1 MAKKCKICLQPF
13 TPQFS
18 SFQKTCNNTECLVD
32 FGRQESS
39 KLHKKAARLE
49 KKKAR
54 DNDKQHW
61 LKRVQ
66 VEFNKFIRNRD
77 FANACISCQRHHSGQ
92 YHAGHY
98 MSVGG
103 HSAAL
108 RYSEDNCHKQ
118 CSVCNNYKSG
128 NLAEYRSNL
137 IKKIGLERVEWIE
150 GPHEP
155 KKYTVEELKSMLA
168 HYQNLNK
175 QWVQSQS

>member
-66 VEFNKFIRNRD
+66 IEFNKFIRNRD
-77 FANACISCQRHHSGQ
+77 SANACIGSLHERWWSFRSAKVQRRQ
-92 YHAGHY
+92 
-98 MSVGG
+98 
-103 HSAAL
+103 L
-108 RYSEDNCHKQ
+108 PQ
-118 CSVCNNYKSG
+118 
-128 NLAEYRSNL
+128 
-137 IKKIGLERVEWIE
+137 
-150 GPHEP
+150 
-155 KKYTVEELKSMLA
+155 TVLSL
-168 HYQNLNK
+168 Q
-175 QWVQSQS
+175 

>member
-32 FGRQESS
+32 FGRQESA

-49 KKKAR
+49 KKKAK

-77 FANACISCQRHHSGQ
+77 SRDPCISCNRHHKGQ

-98 MSVGG
+98 KTVGG
-103 HSAAL
+103 HPAL
-108 RYSEDNCHKQ
+108 RFHEDNCHKQ

-128 NLAEYRSNL
+128 NLSEYRSNL
-137 IKKIGLERVEWIE
+137 LKKIGLNKVEWLE

-155 KKYTVEELKSMLA
+155 KKYTVEELKTMLT
-168 HYQNLNK
+168 HYQDQNK
-175 QWVQSQS
+175 QWEQSQS